1 MLRQASARRSCFAM
15 PSQETHPP
23 SAAAHHA
30 PATLRNREPILFV
43 LRDVLPPAGTVLE
56 IASGSGEHATYF
68 AQQLAPLLWQPT
80 DYSAEAVAS
89 IAAWRDAEDG
99 HRPLPP
105 RQLDVTA
112 SDWGLSDVADLRALF
127 CANMIHIAPWEA
139 ALGLLAGAGQLL
151 PSSGTMVL
159 YGPYKRDGAHTSDSN
174 AEFDATLR
182 SQDPSWGIRDLEEIT
197 TQAATNGLI
206 LNQTIQMPA
215 NNFIL
220 VFNKT

>member
-1 MLRQASARRSCFAM
+1 M

-30 PATLRNREPILFV
+30 PATLRNREPILSV

-112 SDWGLSDVADLRALF
+112 SAKW
-127 CANMIHIAPWEA
+127 WERKWRERFA
-139 ALGLLAGAGQLL
+139 VHL
-151 PSSGTMVL
+151 PSTNRRHIQCSDL
-159 YGPYKRDGAHTSDSN
+159 PSKR
-174 AEFDATLR
+174 
-182 SQDPSWGIRDLEEIT
+182 
-197 TQAATNGLI
+197 
-206 LNQTIQMPA
+206 
-215 NNFIL
+215 
-220 VFNKT
+220 